1 MMNKVLIIEDDPMI
15 GEMLS
20 MYLSEEDYEVTRA
33 VNGEQGLAKLE
44 AVRPDIVLLDL
55 VLPDMDGTRLC
66 RGIREVSTVPILV
79 VSMRTEVTDRIDAL
93 LAGADD
99 YLCKPFS
106 MRELSAR
113 ITALIRRSHYPA
125 QTAAAPSE
133 QQPEQAVMKGDKHIT
148 LDLERRTVYVDDR
161 LIETTYSEFEIMRL
175 LCANPGKVFNRE
187 SLINALRGFDS
198 FVTDRAIDV
207 HIANLRKKIEYE
219 PREPKHIKTVW
230 GVGYKF
236 EM

>member
-1 MMNKVLIIEDDPMI
+1 MNKVLMIEDDPMI

-20 MYLSEEDYEVTRA
+20 MYLSEEGYAVTRA
-33 VNGEQGLAKLE
+33 ENGKQGLSELE
-44 AVRPDIVLLDL
+44 SVNPDIVLLDL
-55 VLPDMDGTRLC
+55 VLPDMDGTQLC
-66 RGIREVSTVPILV
+66 SGIREVSTVPILV

-113 ITALIRRSHYPA
+113 ITALIRRS
-125 QTAAAPSE
+125 QFTSQAAAALAE
-133 QQPEQAVMKGDKHIT
+133 PEFAQSVPRGDETIS
-148 LDLERRTVYVDDR
+148 LDLERRAVYVNDR
-161 LIETTYSEFEIMRL
+161 HIETTYSEFEIMRL
-175 LCANPGKVFNRE
+175 FCANPGKVFNRE

-207 HIANLRKKIEYE
+207 HIANLRKKIEEE
-219 PREPKHIKTVW
+219 PKEPKHIKTVW

-236 EM
+236 EL